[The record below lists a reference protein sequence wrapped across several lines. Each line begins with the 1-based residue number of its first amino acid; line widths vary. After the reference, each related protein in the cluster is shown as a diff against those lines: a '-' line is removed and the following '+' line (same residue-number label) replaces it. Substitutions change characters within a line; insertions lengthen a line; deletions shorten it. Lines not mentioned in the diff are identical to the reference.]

1 MLPFLSLSLS
11 SMGTCFGV
19 GACSYSRSSGVWGAC
34 LWFCCVVQKDP
45 GTRGWVDGFSWAQCP
60 LPHPRPCW
68 PFFCWASQAA
78 CGWEFPK
85 RPASLWADRQS
96 LTSGLFQPGDLSSLL
111 HICVDVLSERDS
123 MKDLADRKFV
133 LTDGCDLWG
142 ISCHACEH
150 LE

>member
-1 MLPFLSLSLS
+1 MLPFLSLSPS

-19 GACSYSRSSGVWGAC
+19 GASSYSRSSGVWRHAYC
-34 LWFCCVVQKDP
+34 SVVLWGKTQ
-45 GTRGWVDGFSWAQCP
+45 GQGDGFSWAQCL

-68 PFFCWASQAA
+68 PIFFWASQAA
-78 CGWEFPK
+78 CGREFPK

-96 LTSGLFQPGDLSSLL
+96 LTSRLFQPGDLSSLR

-133 LTDGCDLWG
+133 LTDDCDLWGFG